1 MRRAGKW
8 LTTRRDV
15 KGLPTTVLNTRPDV
29 DTERVFVRL
38 NAALGLIER
47 YTPYY
52 YRRLRRDF
60 SQIVVQRYA
69 CRGAYLPDRHA
80 CLVELTFAVN
90 PAFSEAQI
98 AATILH
104 EAMHARLHRAGVSLR
119 TSDRAREER
128 FCRRAEVEFAGLV
141 PGGKVVLER
150 ALASLD
156 ASDSDIAPVIDEDL
170 ARRRVAKAD
179 LESLRI
185 PRWLKRTLARVR
197 GLDAMDSDP
206 DRAA

>member
-1 MRRAGKW
+1 MWRVGTW

-15 KGLPTTVLNTRPDV
+15 AGLPTTVFNTRPDV

-69 CRGAYLPDRHA
+69 CRGAYLAAQHA

-90 PAFSEAQI
+90 PDFSEAQI

-104 EAMHARLHRAGVSLR
+104 EAMHARLHRAGVTLQSR
-119 TSDRAREER
+119 DRAREER
-128 FCRRAEVEFAGLV
+128 FCRGAEVEFGRVV
-141 PGGKVVLER
+141 PGGDVVLER

-156 ASDSDIAPVIDEDL
+156 ASDSDVAPVIDESL

-179 LESLRI
+179 LESLKI
-185 PRWLKRTLARVR
+185 PRWLKRTLVRVR
-197 GLDAMDSDP
+197 GLDGIDEDP